1 MLFFIEIRLWRVK
14 KDLFY
19 FTENEVDISLMDKN
33 NHMCYNNFKECD
45 IMKKL
50 ITIILTIVCVFSFTG
65 CEKTPIGTEVETET
79 KTEISNK
86 PVFCYIKEVHNKTM
100 AFDEIEWVDVP
111 GERATELNV
120 TDEDAPNGYYIH
132 NEENVITE
140 IDIADDCEICILDW
154 ENSFTEK
161 KIELTDFIDIL
172 DQRNG
177 ALIPYMLTIKD
188 GKIIN
193 IKEHYIP

>member
-1 MLFFIEIRLWRVK
+1 
-14 KDLFY
+14 
-19 FTENEVDISLMDKN
+19 
-33 NHMCYNNFKECD
+33 
-45 IMKKL
+45 MKKL
-50 ITIILTIVCVFSFTG
+50 MAIIFTIVCVFSFTG
-65 CEKTPIGTEVETET
+65 CEKTPISTEVETET

-86 PVFCYIKEVHNKTM
+86 PVFCYIKEIHNKTM
-100 AFDEIEWVDVP
+100 AFDEIEWVEVP

-140 IDIADDCEICILDW
+140 IDIADDCKIFILDW

-161 KIELTDFIDIL
+161 QVELTDFIDIL
-172 DQRNG
+172 DQRDG

>member
-50 ITIILTIVCVFSFTG
+50 MAIIFTIVCVFSFTG
-65 CEKTPIGTEVETET
+65 CEKTPISTEVETET

-86 PVFCYIKEVHNKTM
+86 PVFCYIKEIHNKTM
-100 AFDEIEWVDVP
+100 AFDEIEWVEVP

-140 IDIADDCEICILDW
+140 IDIADDCKIFILDW

-161 KIELTDFIDIL
+161 QVELTDFIDIL
-172 DQRNG
+172 DQRDG

>member
-1 MLFFIEIRLWRVK
+1 
-14 KDLFY
+14 
-19 FTENEVDISLMDKN
+19 
-33 NHMCYNNFKECD
+33 
-45 IMKKL
+45 MKKL
-50 ITIILTIVCVFSFTG
+50 IAIIFTIVCVFSFTG
-65 CEKTPIGTEVETET
+65 CEKTPIDTEVETET